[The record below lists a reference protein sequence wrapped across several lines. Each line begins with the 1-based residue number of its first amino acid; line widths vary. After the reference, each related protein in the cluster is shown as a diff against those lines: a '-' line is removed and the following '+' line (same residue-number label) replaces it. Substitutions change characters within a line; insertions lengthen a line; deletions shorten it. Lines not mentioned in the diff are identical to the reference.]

1 MKREFAFGSFSQTL
15 TPAELAGRL
24 SARGG
29 KAQLLRDGVFL
40 CAGDIAAAKAFEKT
54 FADRLIWRGFIVI
67 RTDLTDVD
75 KRRSAGKEL
84 LKKLADM
91 LRMLTAFWTP
101 AEAIRPEEENDRMPS
116 LAECFTTL
124 GDLSRADVV
133 LVIVGADR
141 LKDRGADLGVMK
153 NLKAA
158 RDAVNIGG
166 NRLADT
172 ALYVVGIGT
181 NEERLR
187 AMIGRPSE
195 PFFGAEGF
203 RAAV

>member
-1 MKREFAFGSFSQTL
+1 MDSQFAYGPFAQTL

-29 KAQLLRDGVFL
+29 KAELLRDGVFL
-40 CAGDIAAAKAFEKT
+40 CAGDIAKAKAFEKT
-54 FADRLIWRGFIVI
+54 FANRILGKGFIVI

-75 KRRSAGKEL
+75 RRRSAGKEL
-84 LKKLADM
+84 RKKLAGTF
-91 LRMLTAFWTP
+91 RMLTAFWTP
-101 AEAIRPEEENDRMPS
+101 AEAIGAEEEDDRMPS
-116 LAECFTTL
+116 LAECFTTI
-124 GDLSRADVV
+124 GDRSSFDVV

-166 NRLADT
+166 NRRADT

-181 NEERLR
+181 DEERLR

-195 PFFGAEGF
+195 PFFGADGY